1 MQLNRQQLR
10 ELRLVRKTFGVALVV
25 IGVIGIVLPILPGW
39 ILIFI
44 GLSLLGIEIYYV
56 EKIKSYAKEKIKRKK

>member
-1 MQLNRQQLR
+1 
-10 ELRLVRKTFGVALVV
+10 VRKTFGVALVV

>member
-1 MQLNRQQLR
+1 
-10 ELRLVRKTFGVALVV
+10 VRKTFGVALVV

-44 GLSLLGIEIYYV
+44 GLSLLGVEIYYV